1 MQNRCVLSKR
11 HKRVLK
17 LKITKAVVR
26 RRGKLFHRRRKVYR
40 IFPLLFT
47 TRECV
52 VGNMF
57 GHCRICPYSALNSES
72 LDLRKFVFWI
82 TMFRSRSW
90 DTIIQ
95 GRSGGVADWVK
106 KQPGIRSLRGPV
118 PSPATPS
125 LPLLSRVFPSSF
137 SPPFTEPVVA
147 Y

>member
-1 MQNRCVLSKR
+1 LQNRCVLSKR

-106 KQPGIRSLRGPV
+106 K
-118 PSPATPS
+118 ATGNTQSQGARP
-125 LPLLSRVFPSSF
+125 LPCHPFPSSPF
-137 SPPFTEPVVA
+137 SCIPFQFLPSL